1 MGLSCQGKSGDQA
14 ALSGSEQ
21 ALPLG
26 LEVPR
31 KWVNHL
37 ALRGKSE
44 AGLLGLRF
52 WPVAAQVTWVG
63 KVAIECAKVREY

>member
-1 MGLSCQGKSGDQA
+1 MA
-14 ALSGSEQ
+14 RSGSEQ

-26 LEVPR
+26 LERIPANGLTFPR
-31 KWVNHL
+31 QAHHL

-44 AGLLGLRF
+44 AGMLGLRF

-63 KVAIECAKVREY
+63 KVALEGAKAREY